1 MPTVGNAARQ
11 NGTGIAGRPAVAAR
25 GGDIASRPARVSSAA
40 AQPDPAGQRTPRD
53 AEFERWRN
61 APAAWLAERLAEAA
75 MRDAQATRRAD
86 TGHQAE
92 TAPARAVTPVATNP
106 GTTNPITSNKS
117 PSQPAPSQQAACGRT
132 ASLQRGSQP
141 APQSFAQPVAPRRN
155 PLEGAEAI
163 ARRLRQNEERLVAT
177 EAAVNRHAEALTD
190 AERRASEAESRLA
203 ETHSLV
209 GEARRYANEA
219 QTRLAE
225 MQNRLD
231 EACRRA
237 QKAEQRAEAAEAT
250 RADIEER
257 AARAFAIMK
266 ERIAA
271 AEAEADAA
279 QEALT
284 RHREESRQYL
294 SDLEETLAAREDA
307 LKRKDAEM
315 QARINEAQ
323 RDAQARIFA
332 VQARLDIAEIRLA
345 KAREALEAE
354 SLTPVS
360 QSGEVP
366 ALVQG
371 PH

>member
-1 MPTVGNAARQ
+1 MPTVGTAARQ
-11 NGTGIAGRPAVAAR
+11 NGTGIAGKPAAVVR
-25 GGDIASRPARVSSAA
+25 GGDIGSRLGPARVSM
-40 AQPDPAGQRTPRD
+40 AQPAPAGQRTPRD

-75 MRDAQATRRAD
+75 MRDAQASRRVD
-86 TGHQAE
+86 SGHQAE
-92 TAPARAVTPVATNP
+92 TTPARAAAPGVA
-106 GTTNPITSNKS
+106 NK
-117 PSQPAPSQQAACGRT
+117 APSQQAACPT
-132 ASLQRGSQP
+132 ASLQRASQP
-141 APQSFAQPVAPRRN
+141 APQSFAQSPAQKRN

-163 ARRLRQNEERLVAT
+163 ARRLRQNEKRLVAT

-190 AERRASEAESRLA
+190 AERRANEAESRLA

-266 ERIAA
+266 ERIAS

-284 RHREESRQYL
+284 RHRAESREHL
-294 SDLEETLAAREDA
+294 TSLEETLAAREDA
-307 LKRKDAEM
+307 LKRKDAET

-360 QSGEVP
+360 QPDEMLP
-366 ALVQG
+366 LVQA

>member
-1 MPTVGNAARQ
+1 MPTVGTAARQ
-11 NGTGIAGRPAVAAR
+11 NGTGIAGKPAAVVR
-25 GGDIASRPARVSSAA
+25 GGDIASRPAPARVST
-40 AQPDPAGQRTPRD
+40 AQPAPAGQRAPRD

-75 MRDAQATRRAD
+75 MRDAQASRRAD
-86 TGHQAE
+86 SGHQAE
-92 TAPARAVTPVATNP
+92 TTPARAAAPGVA
-106 GTTNPITSNKS
+106 NKA
-117 PSQPAPSQQAACGRT
+117 PAQQVACART
-132 ASLQRGSQP
+132 ASAQSASQP
-141 APQSFAQPVAPRRN
+141 APQSLAQSPAQKRN

-177 EAAVNRHAEALTD
+177 EAAVNRHAEALSD
-190 AERRASEAESRLA
+190 AERRADEAEGRLA

-209 GEARRYANEA
+209 GEARRFANEA
-219 QTRLAE
+219 QARLAE
-225 MQNRLD
+225 MQKRLD

-237 QKAEQRAEAAEAT
+237 EKAEQRAEAAEAT

-257 AARAFAIMK
+257 AARAFAVMK

-284 RHREESRQYL
+284 RHRAESRQHL
-294 SDLEETLAAREDA
+294 TSLEETLAAREDA

-360 QSGEVP
+360 QPDEMP
-366 ALVQG
+366 PLVQG